1 MTNGFFFG
9 AEEVQGEFAKRA
21 VFPSVRFTMKFR
33 TLFASLVT
41 FAMFNIMN
49 AAPSEVGSPAPI
61 ASAYTDAG
69 EMLNLADV
77 YSAND
82 YTLVYFYPKAD
93 TPGCT
98 KQGCSL
104 RDAYEELSAK
114 GVAVIGVSYDKVE
127 KQRAF
132 KEKYQ
137 FPFTLLADTEK
148 QVAKAFGADGMIFA
162 SRSAYLIHGGKI
174 VYADHKG
181 STSQQAADVI
191 GFLGQ

>member
-1 MTNGFFFG
+1 
-9 AEEVQGEFAKRA
+9 
-21 VFPSVRFTMKFR
+21 MKPF
-33 TLFASLVT
+33 LFACLSIFLLSTMSASPV
-41 FAMFNIMN
+41 
-49 AAPSEVGSPAPI
+49 EVGAPAPT
-61 ASAYTDAG
+61 ASALTDAG
-69 EMLNLADV
+69 VELDLATV
-77 YSAND
+77 YADNA

-104 RDAYEELSAK
+104 RDAYEELSDR

-132 KEKYQ
+132 KEKYH

-148 QVAKAFGADGMIFA
+148 AVAKAFGADGLMFA
-162 SRSAYLIHGGKI
+162 SRSAYLIHDGEV

-181 STSQQAADVI
+181 TTAEQAAKI
-191 GFLGQ
+191 LEFLGES

>member
-1 MTNGFFFG
+1 
-9 AEEVQGEFAKRA
+9 
-21 VFPSVRFTMKFR
+21 
-33 TLFASLVT
+33 
-41 FAMFNIMN
+41 MFNLMS
-49 AAPSEVGSPAPI
+49 AAPSEVGSTAPV
-61 ASAYTDAG
+61 ASALTDAG
-69 EMLNLADV
+69 ESLNLADV
-77 YSAND
+77 YADND

-104 RDAYEELSAK
+104 RDSYEELTDK

-132 KEKYQ
+132 KEKYN

-148 QVAKAFGADGMIFA
+148 KVAKAFGADGMVVFA
-162 SRSAYLIHGGKI
+162 SRSAYLMHDGKV

-181 STSQQAADVI
+181 STAQQADDVLR
-191 GFLGQ
+191 FLNK

>member
-1 MTNGFFFG
+1 
-9 AEEVQGEFAKRA
+9 
-21 VFPSVRFTMKFR
+21 MKLR
-33 TLFASLVT
+33 PLFASLFT
-41 FAMFNIMN
+41 LTMFNLMS
-49 AAPSEVGSPAPI
+49 AAPSEVGSTAPV
-61 ASAYTDAG
+61 ASALTDAG
-69 EMLNLADV
+69 ESLNLADV
-77 YSAND
+77 YADND

-104 RDAYEELSAK
+104 RDSYEELTDK

-132 KEKYQ
+132 KEKYN

-148 QVAKAFGADGMIFA
+148 KVAKAFGADGMVVFA
-162 SRSAYLIHGGKI
+162 SRSAYLMHDGKV

-181 STSQQAADVI
+181 STAQQADDVLR
-191 GFLGQ
+191 FLNK

>member
-1 MTNGFFFG
+1 
-9 AEEVQGEFAKRA
+9 
-21 VFPSVRFTMKFR
+21 MKLR
-33 TLFASLVT
+33 TLFASILSLT
-41 FAMFNIMN
+41 MFNLMT
-49 AAPSEVGSPAPI
+49 AAPSDVGTPAPN
-61 ASAYTDAG
+61 ATALTDSG
-69 EMLNLADV
+69 ESLNLADV
-77 YSAND
+77 YAAND

-104 RDAYEELSAK
+104 RDSYEELSDK

-132 KEKYQ
+132 KEKYS

-148 QVAKAFGADGMIFA
+148 KVAKAFGADGMVFA
-162 SRSAYLIHGGKI
+162 SRSAYLVHDGKI

-181 STSQQAADVI
+181 STSQQAADVLN
-191 GFLGQ
+191 FLSE

>member
-1 MTNGFFFG
+1 MKIRNLFF
-9 AEEVQGEFAKRA
+9 A
-21 VFPSVRFTMKFR
+21 VSF
-33 TLFASLVT
+33 
-41 FAMFNIMN
+41 FAMFNIMI
-49 AAPSEVGSPAPI
+49 ADPAEVGSTAPT
-61 ASAYTDAG
+61 ASALTDAG
-69 EMLNLADV
+69 EMLDLADV
-77 YSAND
+77 YAAND

-104 RDAYEELSAK
+104 RDAYEELDAK

-132 KEKYQ
+132 KEKYN

-148 QVAKAFGADGMIFA
+148 QVAKAFGADGMVFA
-162 SRSAYLIHGGKI
+162 SRSAYLIHDGKV

-181 STSQQAADVI
+181 STTEQAADVL
-191 GFLGQ
+191 GFLAQ

>member
-1 MTNGFFFG
+1 ML
-9 AEEVQGEFAKRA
+9 
-21 VFPSVRFTMKFR
+21 FR
-33 TLFASLVT
+33 
-41 FAMFNIMN
+41 
-49 AAPSEVGSPAPI
+49 SEVGSTAPV
-61 ASAYTDAG
+61 ASALTDAG
-69 EMLNLADV
+69 ESLNLADV
-77 YSAND
+77 YADND

-104 RDAYEELSAK
+104 RDSYEELTDK

-132 KEKYQ
+132 KEKYN

-148 QVAKAFGADGMIFA
+148 KVAKAFGADGMVVFA
-162 SRSAYLIHGGKI
+162 SRSAYLMHDGKV

-181 STSQQAADVI
+181 STAQQADDVLR
-191 GFLGQ
+191 FLNK

>member
-1 MTNGFFFG
+1 
-9 AEEVQGEFAKRA
+9 
-21 VFPSVRFTMKFR
+21 MKTR
-33 TLFASLVT
+33 TLFASLSF
-41 FAMFNIMN
+41 FAMFNLMT
-49 AAPSEVGSPAPI
+49 AAPSEVGSPAPV
-61 ASAYTDAG
+61 ASALTDEG
-69 EMLNLADV
+69 ETLNLADV
-77 YSAND
+77 YSTND

-148 QVAKAFGADGMIFA
+148 QVAKAFGADGMVFA
-162 SRSAYLIHGGKI
+162 SRSAYLIHDGKI

-181 STSQQAADVI
+181 STSQQAADVL
-191 GFLGQ
+191 GFLSE

>member
-1 MTNGFFFG
+1 
-9 AEEVQGEFAKRA
+9 
-21 VFPSVRFTMKFR
+21 MKLR
-33 TLFASLVT
+33 PLFASLFT
-41 FAMFNIMN
+41 LTMFNLMS
-49 AAPSEVGSPAPI
+49 AAPSEVGSTAPV
-61 ASAYTDAG
+61 ASALTDAG
-69 EMLNLADV
+69 ESLNLADV
-77 YSAND
+77 YADND

-104 RDAYEELSAK
+104 RDSYEELTDK

-132 KEKYQ
+132 KEKYN

-148 QVAKAFGADGMIFA
+148 KVAKAFGADGMVFA
-162 SRSAYLIHGGKI
+162 SRSAYLMHDGKV

-181 STSQQAADVI
+181 STAQQADDVLR
-191 GFLGQ
+191 FLNK

>member
-1 MTNGFFFG
+1 
-9 AEEVQGEFAKRA
+9 
-21 VFPSVRFTMKFR
+21 MKTR
-33 TLFASLVT
+33 TLFAFLTS
-41 FAMFNIMN
+41 FAMFNIMT
-49 AAPSEVGSPAPI
+49 AAPSEVGSPAPA
-61 ASAYTDAG
+61 ASALTDEG
-69 EMLNLADV
+69 ELLNLADV
-77 YSAND
+77 YSTHD

-148 QVAKAFGADGMIFA
+148 QVAKAFGADGMVFA
-162 SRSAYLIHGGKI
+162 SRSAYLIHQGEI

-181 STSQQAADVI
+181 STSEQAADVL
-191 GFLGQ
+191 GFLAE

>member
-1 MTNGFFFG
+1 
-9 AEEVQGEFAKRA
+9 
-21 VFPSVRFTMKFR
+21 MKLR
-33 TLFASLVT
+33 SLFASLFT
-41 FAMFNIMN
+41 LTMFNLMS
-49 AAPSEVGSPAPI
+49 AAPSEVGSTAPV
-61 ASAYTDAG
+61 ASALTDAG
-69 EMLNLADV
+69 ESLNLADV
-77 YSAND
+77 YADND

-104 RDAYEELSAK
+104 RDSYEELTDK

-132 KEKYQ
+132 KEKYN

-148 QVAKAFGADGMIFA
+148 KVAKAFGADGMVVFA
-162 SRSAYLIHGGKI
+162 SRSAYLMHDGKV

-181 STSQQAADVI
+181 STAQQADDVLR
-191 GFLGQ
+191 FLNK

>member
-1 MTNGFFFG
+1 
-9 AEEVQGEFAKRA
+9 
-21 VFPSVRFTMKFR
+21 MKLR
-33 TLFASLVT
+33 PLFASLFT
-41 FAMFNIMN
+41 LTMFNLMS
-49 AAPSEVGSPAPI
+49 AAPSEVGSTAPV
-61 ASAYTDAG
+61 ASALTDAG
-69 EMLNLADV
+69 ESLNLADV
-77 YSAND
+77 YADNN

-104 RDAYEELSAK
+104 RDSYEELTDK

-132 KEKYQ
+132 KEKYN

-148 QVAKAFGADGMIFA
+148 KVAKAFGADGMVFA
-162 SRSAYLIHGGKI
+162 SRSAYLMHDGKV

-181 STSQQAADVI
+181 STAQQADDVLR
-191 GFLGQ
+191 FLNK

>member
-1 MTNGFFFG
+1 
-9 AEEVQGEFAKRA
+9 
-21 VFPSVRFTMKFR
+21 MKLR
-33 TLFASLVT
+33 TLFVSLFT
-41 FAMFNIMN
+41 LTMFNLMS
-49 AAPSEVGSPAPI
+49 AAPSEVGSVAPV
-61 ASAYTDAG
+61 ASALTDAG
-69 EMLNLADV
+69 ETLNLADV
-77 YSAND
+77 YAGND

-104 RDAYEELSAK
+104 RDSYEELSDK

-132 KEKYQ
+132 KEKYN

-148 QVAKAFGADGMIFA
+148 KVAKAFGADGMVFA
-162 SRSAYLIHGGKI
+162 SRSAYLMHDGKV

-181 STSQQAADVI
+181 STAQQATDVLN
-191 GFLGQ
+191 FLNK